1 MHLSA
6 FGAVTSADFANSEFI
21 GIGISF
27 HLDKSFYSR
36 NAVSKSIGSDPEN
49 AVFSLNAHDRYTD
62 YYNGRDSKY
71 ASQKNRWTLKDGLQ
85 ASGRWYSRPVAGEK
99 YNGQINNSFS
109 HKTCRSSIGEN

>member
-36 NAVSKSIGSDPEN
+36 NAVSKSIGSDQCAGN
-49 AVFSLNAHDRYTD
+49 VGVARDFDL
-62 YYNGRDSKY
+62 GRAARSEGGE
-71 ASQKNRWTLKDGLQ
+71 LGLGFEGCGDVEGLPR
-85 ASGRWYSRPVAGEK
+85 SGRIRYGT
-99 YNGQINNSFS
+99 GI
-109 HKTCRSSIGEN
+109 